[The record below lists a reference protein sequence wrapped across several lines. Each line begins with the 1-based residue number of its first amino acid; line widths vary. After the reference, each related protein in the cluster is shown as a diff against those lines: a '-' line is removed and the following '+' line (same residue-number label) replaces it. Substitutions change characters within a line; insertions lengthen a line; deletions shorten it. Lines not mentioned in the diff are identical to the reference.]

1 MTKESKH
8 QLRMNGVTDAE
19 WSFVRP
25 FEHLG
30 RPVKIWIITEF
41 VKHIDNEYLKNE
53 VKGEEVDAKRQ
64 VKSFQ
69 VERIIVFCFELFV
82 ICSWI

>member
-1 MTKESKH
+1 M
-8 QLRMNGVTDAE
+8 
-19 WSFVRP
+19 
-25 FEHLG
+25 
-30 RPVKIWIITEF
+30 
-41 VKHIDNEYLKNE
+41 KHIDNEYLKNE

-82 ICSWI
+82 ICS